1 MESKE
6 YRWAW
11 VTADLLLSHGACE
24 LVYAFVASDGQTT
37 GKAILYDGE
46 NITGSMI
53 ATIESIANSGTPFSP
68 NVPVYCRK
76 GLYVDYAA
84 GVGVFVMWREL
95 GSAQ

>member
-11 VTADLLLSHGACE
+11 VTADLLLTVGACE
-24 LVYAFVASDGQTT
+24 LLYAFVASDGQTT

-46 NITGSMI
+46 NITGDKI
-53 ATIESIANSGTPFSP
+53 ATIESIANNGTPFSP
-68 NVPVYCRK
+68 PQPVYCRQ
-76 GLYVDYAA
+76 GLYVDFSA
-84 GVGVFVMWREL
+84 GVGVFVQWREL